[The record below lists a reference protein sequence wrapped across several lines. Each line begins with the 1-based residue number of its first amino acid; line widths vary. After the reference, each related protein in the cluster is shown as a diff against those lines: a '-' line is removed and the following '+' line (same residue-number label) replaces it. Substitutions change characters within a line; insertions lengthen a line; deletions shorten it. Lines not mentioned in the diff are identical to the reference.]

1 MRGFATKLA
10 VVLVL
15 GGLFCYLVLPGLVE
29 NQVAGRLQAAFGA
42 TTEPDVEIS
51 SNFPPE
57 LLLGRIDRIQV
68 TGLQSAAFYNAQA
81 DLRDVS
87 VSVPSLLE
95 GDPRIGARDCSLS
108 IEAPAVF
115 IDQDQACLGYLGL
128 AGG

>member
-10 VVLVL
+10 VLLVL
-15 GGLFCYLVLPGLVE
+15 GGLFCYRVVPGLIE
-29 NQVAGRLQAAFGA
+29 NQIAGRLQAAFGA

-68 TGLQSAAFYNAQA
+68 QGLESSTFHNARA
-81 DLRDVS
+81 DLIGVS

-95 GDPRIGARDCSLS
+95 GNPSVGARNCSLS

-115 IDQDQACLGYLGL
+115 ID
-128 AGG
+128 

>member
-1 MRGFATKLA
+1 MRGFVTKLA

-15 GGLFCYLVLPGLVE
+15 GGLFCYLVLPGLIE
-29 NQVAGRLQAAFGA
+29 NQIAGRLQAAFGA
-42 TTEPDVEIS
+42 TTEPDVELS
-51 SNFPPE
+51 SSFPPE

-68 TGLQSAAFYNAQA
+68 TGLQSSAFYNAQA